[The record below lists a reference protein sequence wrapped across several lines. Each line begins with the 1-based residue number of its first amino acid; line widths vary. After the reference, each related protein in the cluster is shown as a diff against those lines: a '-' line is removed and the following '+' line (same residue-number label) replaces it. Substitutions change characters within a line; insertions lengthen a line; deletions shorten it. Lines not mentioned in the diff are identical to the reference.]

1 MTGMRHRVYAALC
14 ALLAIAGISA
24 AQLRVATWNITRYDG
39 NSRAADIQTSVYGS
53 YLGRTM
59 APDVLLV
66 QELTNAS
73 ARNAL
78 VAVLNSAPGS
88 PGDWAAAP
96 FVQGPDTNG
105 VCLYRTSKA
114 TLVGNTT
121 WVIALGSSSSDNQPR
136 NTYRYDIRPVGY
148 SAPTTVISMYNV
160 HMKAGSSSTD
170 QARRLVESERIRANA
185 SGVNTNGPGSAK
197 PVPYHF
203 LVAGDFNIQTA
214 SQQAFAHL
222 VESQADN
229 SGRFFDPIRSG
240 FNSSNAGDN
249 GSWNNNGAYRFI
261 HTQDPIG
268 AGGMDDRLDMILLSV
283 GLINGQGLTYIGNPN
298 ISYSKTTW
306 NDPNHSYRAWGN
318 DGTSFDTELTVAG
331 NTMVGAAIAQALKNV
346 ATPPSGNP
354 GGHLPVYL
362 DIRVP
367 PTLAAPSVID
377 FGEVEQ
383 GSLAQISFFV
393 GNGGDVFLW
402 GPQGVSSL
410 GYTMQAS
417 GAYSVPFGPFF
428 DAAGGALNSHTVTLN
443 TANVGTFNGAITIL
457 SDAPDAPSWTVTLTG
472 TVATTNQPPVAN
484 AGPDL
489 LLADFDGTG
498 FEPVLFDGSAS
509 YDPDGEIVLYTWRLG
524 AQTLA
529 SVAQPTVVVD
539 LPVGVHEVVL
549 TVTDDR
555 GDTDSDDLIVT
566 IVGRP
571 NQPPVA
577 NAGEDQTVIDEDR
590 SGEALVTLDG
600 SASTD
605 ADGQIV
611 LYTWSEPSMG
621 ELSSSDQPTADVMLP
636 WGVWTIT
643 LTVTDDQNDTGA
655 DTVTITVEPPCPADF
670 NNDGGVD
677 GADVEAFFVAWEAG
691 DPIADINADGGVD
704 GGDVEAFFIAWEAG
718 GC

>member
-14 ALLAIAGISA
+14 ALLAIAGVSA

-39 NSRAADIQTSVYGS
+39 NSRAADIQTSVYGTF
-53 YLGRTM
+53 LGRSM
-59 APDVLLV
+59 SPDVLLV
-66 QELTNAS
+66 QELTNAG
-73 ARNAL
+73 AL
-78 VAVLNSAPGS
+78 NTLVSVLNSAPGS

-96 FVQGPDTNG
+96 FVLGPDTDG
-105 VCLYRTSKA
+105 VCLYRTSKV

-148 SAPTTVISMYNV
+148 VSPTTVISMYNV
-160 HMKAGSSSTD
+160 HMKAGSSSSD
-170 QARRLVESERIRANA
+170 QQRRLIESQRIRANA

-197 PVPYHF
+197 PAPYNF

-240 FNSSNAGDN
+240 FNSSSAGDN
-249 GSWNNNGAYRFI
+249 GSWNNNSAYRFI
-261 HTQDPIG
+261 HTQDPVG
-268 AGGMDDRLDMILLSV
+268 AGGMDDRLDMILLSG
-283 GLINGQGLTYIGNPN
+283 GLVSGGPMSYIGNPN

-346 ATPPSGNP
+346 ATPPAGNP
-354 GGHLPVYL
+354 GGHLPVFL
-362 DIRVP
+362 DIRMP
-367 PTLAAPSVID
+367 PTLAAPMVID

-383 GSLAQISFFV
+383 GSVSQRSFFV

-402 GPQGVSSL
+402 GPQGITSL
-410 GYTMQAS
+410 QYTMQAS
-417 GAYSVPFGPFF
+417 TGYAVPAGPFT
-428 DAAGGALNSHTVTLN
+428 DAAGGALNSHVVTLD
-443 TANVGTFNGAITIL
+443 TSTLGTVNGTITIL
-457 SDAPDAPSWTVTLTG
+457 SNAPDAPAWSVTLTG
-472 TVATTNQPPVAN
+472 SVVTTNQPPIAN

-509 YDPDGEIVLYTWRLG
+509 EDPDGQIVLYTWTLG

-529 SVAQPTVVVD
+529 SVQDPTVVVD
-539 LPVGVHEVVL
+539 MPVGVHEVVL

-555 GDTDSDDLIVT
+555 GDTDSDSVIVT
-566 IVGRP
+566 IVGR

-577 NAGEDQTVIDEDR
+577 DAGPDQSVIDEER
-590 SGEALVTLDG
+590 SGQALVNLDG
-600 SASTD
+600 SAS
-605 ADGQIV
+605 ADPDGEIV
-611 LYTWSEPSMG
+611 LYVWSEPELG
-621 ELSSSDQPTADVMLP
+621 ELSSTDQPTAEVSLP

-643 LTVTDDQNDTGA
+643 LTVTDNQNATGT
-655 DTVTITVEPPCPADF
+655 DTVVITVEPPCPADF

-677 GADVEAFFVAWEAG
+677 GADVEAFFIAWETG
-691 DPIADINADGGVD
+691 DAVADINADGGVD
-704 GGDVEAFFIAWEAG
+704 GADVEAFFVAWEAG